1 MFGSSDGQPVCGVV
15 VDDLGDG
22 GEGRAVLP
30 EHVAPLCRPSELHM
44 HETFTAPDKSKKEM
58 LIKHSYGNNL
68 ALSDHTFVMRQ
79 KCPCLN
85 PAEKL
90 NRNLGF

>member
-44 HETFTAPDKSKKEM
+44 HETFTAPE
-58 LIKHSYGNNL
+58 
-68 ALSDHTFVMRQ
+68 
-79 KCPCLN
+79 
-85 PAEKL
+85 
-90 NRNLGF
+90 